1 MLFKLSL
8 PDSFQTVKNGYIRLK
23 KSWIKT
29 VMWTIFLATAIFW
42 LWIDWSSNGYV
53 RPHRVTNGFFIT
65 MIALLFL
72 VTVATYKV
80 IDEINPDNIPILSSL
95 GKLGSWGESFAK
107 VVLVLYFLMH
117 VTLLCLMW
125 SDVQTTDINA
135 MWVEN
140 DMFWLWLILH
150 LLF

>member
-1 MLFKLSL
+1 
-8 PDSFQTVKNGYIRLK
+8 
-23 KSWIKT
+23 
-29 VMWTIFLATAIFW
+29 
-42 LWIDWSSNGYV
+42 
-53 RPHRVTNGFFIT
+53 